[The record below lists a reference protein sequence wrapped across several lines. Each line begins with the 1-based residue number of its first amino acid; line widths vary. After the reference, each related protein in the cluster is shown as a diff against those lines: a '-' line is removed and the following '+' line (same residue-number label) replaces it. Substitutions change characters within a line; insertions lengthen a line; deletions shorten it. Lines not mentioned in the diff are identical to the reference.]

1 MALEGIIKELWEQT
15 DKITQPRFD
24 LESARD
30 KTLAASTSINNK
42 YTRGAVEGPA
52 IVDKVEEFSALYLFA
67 AGVNHGDIK
76 DKNAREL
83 YAHDMRNVLGD
94 DYLSFREAIRMDDID
109 TALSLA
115 KKAFVQD
122 NYVAK
127 VQSVV
132 ERIQLLSP
140 DEQME
145 WAKQAVKEIDGNN
158 PLAVLQNLS
167 GYISTLRQMKSL
179 RQPYITPAPAAH

>member
-1 MALEGIIKELWEQT
+1 MALEGIVKELWEQT
-15 DKITQPRFD
+15 DKITQLRFD
-24 LESARD
+24 FESVRD
-30 KTLAASTSINNK
+30 KTLAASNSIMES

-52 IVDKVEEFSALYLFA
+52 IVDKVEEFSALYLLA
-67 AGVNHGDIK
+67 AGVNHGNVK
-76 DKNAREL
+76 DKNAMEQ
-83 YAHDMRNVLGD
+83 YAHEMRNILGD
-94 DYLSFREAIRMDDID
+94 NYLSFREAIRMDGID
-109 TALSLA
+109 TALALA
-115 KKAFVQD
+115 KNAFVQ
-122 NYVAK
+122 NSYVAK
-127 VQSVV
+127 VESVV

-179 RQPYITPAPAAH
+179 RQPYITPVPAP